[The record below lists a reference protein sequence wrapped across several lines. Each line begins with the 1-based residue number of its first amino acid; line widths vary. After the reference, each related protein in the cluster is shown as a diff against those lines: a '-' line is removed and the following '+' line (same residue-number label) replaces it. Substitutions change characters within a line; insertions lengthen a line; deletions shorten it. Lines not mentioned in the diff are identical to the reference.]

1 VTRTQIRV
9 TLERVENDSLAVE
22 AARRGILPATLAAEF
37 VREGLKRAAA
47 AKNVERPA
55 AQLKRWL
62 EPFLDDLRERGG
74 WPEDI
79 TITVFEHIRDQAH
92 DLYDAATEDVGR
104 SALNRELGRMIK
116 ERLDAEVVRSGTQ
129 PKVKKVRRDSGS
141 LIQLATLLKPKP
153 GEGR

>member
-1 VTRTQIRV
+1 M
-9 TLERVENDSLAVE
+9 TLAREDNEKLAVE

-47 AKNVERPA
+47 EKKVERPA
-55 AQLKRWL
+55 AELKRWL
-62 EPFLDDLRERGG
+62 EPFLGDLRRRGG

-92 DLYDAATEDVGR
+92 DLYDAAAEDVGR
-104 SALNRELGRMIK
+104 SALNRELGRMVK
-116 ERLDAEVVRSGTQ
+116 ERLDAEVVTIGTR
-129 PKVKKVRRDSGS
+129 PKVKKVRRNSGS